1 MMMVNKKIK
10 EEIMHNFLI
19 NKAINKNSC
28 TPPTKICS
36 GERYDYLT
44 KFLKLIHILNDNLR
58 NDFWRETSFCNNE
71 RMVIL

>member
-1 MMMVNKKIK
+1 
-10 EEIMHNFLI
+10 MHIFLI

-28 TPPTKICS
+28 TPLKICS

-44 KFLKLIHILNDNLR
+44 KFLKLINNFILR
-58 NDFWRETSFCNNE
+58 NDLWRTSSVE

>member
-1 MMMVNKKIK
+1 
-10 EEIMHNFLI
+10 MHIFLI

-28 TPPTKICS
+28 TPKKICS

-44 KFLKLIHILNDNLR
+44 KFLKLINNFILR
-58 NDFWRETSFCNNE
+58 NDLWRTSSVE

>member
-1 MMMVNKKIK
+1 
-10 EEIMHNFLI
+10 MHIFLI

-28 TPPTKICS
+28 TPLKICS

-44 KFLKLIHILNDNLR
+44 KFLKLIHILNDNILNDNLR
-58 NDFWRETSFCNNE
+58 NDFWRGTYFYNNE